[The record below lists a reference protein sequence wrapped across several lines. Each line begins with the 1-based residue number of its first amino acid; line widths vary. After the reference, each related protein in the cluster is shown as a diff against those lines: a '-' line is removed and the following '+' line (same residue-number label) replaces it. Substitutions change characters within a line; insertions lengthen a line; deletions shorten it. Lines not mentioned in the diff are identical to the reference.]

1 MHGSARLTTLPGQH
15 MTQAEKVLCNTHYCL
30 LQNPDRKCRM
40 NAVKEYAFK
49 WGVSTS
55 FLHSLL
61 ADAKTNTTALRRSK
75 IKRDTKYMDMPEV
88 DEIFMNV
95 LTYRTR
101 SKVSIETP
109 TARFNEKTTG
119 RAVNAS
125 MVRRKLKDIRA
136 RKVKR
141 VYVQQLSPSN
151 EAARFQMASENIKN
165 RWVHHYDLDEKWFF
179 VVTCDQWVWVCDD
192 RMTPEE
198 IMAIKNVP
206 VRSKRFIT
214 KVMFLTV
221 VGRPCKIINSDGK
234 VYIRRCSQPY
244 KAKKKSK
251 YHERGDWYEK
261 DCTVTGKY
269 FIALCSEI
277 CAAITD
283 LYASWD
289 EDVYGPK
296 PVVTV
301 QIDGAGP
308 HRAEA
313 TEAALKKMGRACSP
327 QVVWWRQAAQCPQ
340 VKRHAF
346 IRWRFL
352 APNTAQAFAFLLF
365 SFPAEMCMC
374 LYGCLCS
381 AT

>member
-1 MHGSARLTTLPGQH
+1 MYGSERLTTLPGQH

-30 LQNPDRKCRM
+30 LQYPDRKCRM
-40 NAVKEYAFK
+40 NSVKEFAFK

-61 ADAKTNTTALRRSK
+61 ADAKTNTQALRRSK

-101 SKVSIETP
+101 SKVSIETL

-251 YHERGDWYEK
+251 YHERGEWYEK
-261 DCTVTGKY
+261 DCTVTGSY
-269 FIALCSEI
+269 FIALCREI

-346 IRWRFL
+346 IRRRFL

-365 SFPAEMCMC
+365 SSPAEMCMC